1 MTGTALVTEIISIL
15 TSGISGIATGVGGGL
30 STLAKGIF
38 FETTGDG
45 SSATTT
51 LSVLGVC
58 IITFAAISL
67 GLALCRWVLNF
78 FTSLGARNR

>member
-1 MTGTALVTEIISIL
+1 MEGTALVAEIIEIL

-30 STLAKGIF
+30 STLASSIF
-38 FETTGDG
+38 FGAGE
-45 SSATTT
+45 SAG

-58 IITFAAISL
+58 IVTFAAISL

>member
-1 MTGTALVTEIISIL
+1 MEGTALVGEIIEIL

-30 STLAKGIF
+30 STLALSIF
-38 FETTGDG
+38 FGTGETAG
-45 SSATTT
+45 

-67 GLALCRWVLNF
+67 P
-78 FTSLGARNR
+78 

>member
-1 MTGTALVTEIISIL
+1 MEGSALVAEIIDIL

-30 STLAKGIF
+30 STLASAIF
-38 FETTGDG
+38 FGTGE
-45 SSATTT
+45 SAG